1 MDKEYRPGEV
11 EKRWQRFWEEIK
23 LFKAPEKPKNK
34 YYVLE
39 MFPYPSGRD
48 LHMGHLKN
56 YAIGDAVARIK
67 MMEGYEVLH
76 PMGWDSFGLPAEN
89 AAIQWGIHPKKW
101 TYNNIEGFREQLK
114 KIGLSYDWD
123 REFATSDPEYYKW
136 TQKLFLILYKRG
148 LAYRKGA
155 WVNWCPNCKT
165 VLANE
170 QVVEG
175 KCERCKTPVEKKKL
189 TQWFFKITEYAE
201 RLLKDLE
208 KLRGHWPDHVLKQQ
222 ENWIGRSEG
231 TEIVFKLGDMP
242 IRVFTTR
249 ADTVFGVTF
258 ISIAPDSEI
267 IDEILKLISGKNK
280 EKVLRYIN
288 ESLVKSP
295 EERQKGKTGVFT
307 GLHAEHPFT
316 KEKVP
321 VFVADYVLGEYGTG
335 AVMGVPAHDQRDY
348 EFAQT
353 YKLPIKVVVFPER
366 NEGKD
371 FEEFLDCMFEETDSE
386 RFSLE
391 YKGKKY
397 VFQPKRAYELKGV
410 LKNSGEFTGL
420 KSDEAIRKIG
430 QRLKEMGL
438 GGPAV
443 SYRIRDWLV
452 SRQRYWGAPIPIIH
466 CPRCGEVPDEN
477 LPVLL
482 PHTENFL
489 PKGRSPLEDV
499 PEFINTKCPRCG
511 GDAKRDPDTMDT
523 FVDSSWYFLRF
534 TDPKN
539 DREIFDKDKA
549 NAWMPV
555 DQYIGGAE
563 HATKHLIYARFI
575 TKVLYDEG
583 LLKYDEPFTNLFTQ
597 GLVLKRFWWSPIHLK
612 SFPNPEDVEYR
623 DGKPYLKTD
632 GTPLEE
638 KLEMMS
644 KSRGNVVP
652 LGPFVDKYGADAAR
666 IAILF
671 AAPPDMDFEWT
682 DATATAA
689 TRFLNRIWRVFYGFY
704 QGGIR
709 AEEKPDLNDKDFVI
723 TVNEIIS
730 GIRGDYEK
738 FKFNTAIAK
747 LMEALNTVENAKIT
761 DKTKGWFIN
770 VFIRLLAPI
779 SPHLA
784 EELFHNFQMD
794 KLLGKETVFKTS
806 LPEPIPGLIKEEIEI
821 GVQINGRFRGTI
833 RIPQNSDEKYVL
845 EVVKN
850 NERFA
855 RYITGEIKKVI
866 YVPGKIVN
874 IITTL

>member
-1 MDKEYRPGEV
+1 MDKEYKAGEI
-11 EKRWQRFWEEIK
+11 ERRWQKFWEEIK

-89 AAIQWGIHPKKW
+89 AAIQWGIHPREW

-114 KIGLSYDWD
+114 KLGLSYDWD

-189 TQWFFKITEYAE
+189 TQWFFKITEYAD

-208 KLRGHWPDHVLKQQ
+208 KLRGHWPEHVIKQQ
-222 ENWIGRSEG
+222 ENWIGKSEG
-231 TEIVFKLGDMP
+231 TEIVFKVGDLP

-258 ISIAPDSEI
+258 ISVAPDSEI
-267 IDEILKLISGKNK
+267 TDEILKFVSDDHREN
-280 EKVLRYIN
+280 VLRYIN

-307 GLHAEHPFT
+307 GLYAEHPFT
-316 KEKVP
+316 KEKIP

-335 AVMGVPAHDQRDY
+335 AVMGVPAHDQRDF

-353 YKLPIKVVVFPER
+353 YKLPIKVVVFPEK
-366 NEGKD
+366 NEGEG
-371 FEEFLDCMFEETDSE
+371 FEEFLKCMFEETDSE

-391 YKGKKY
+391 YKGKRY
-397 VFQPKRAYELKGV
+397 IFQPKRAYELKGI
-410 LKNSGEFTGL
+410 LKDSGEFTGL
-420 KSDEAIRKIG
+420 KSDEAIKRIG
-430 QRLKEMGL
+430 QKLKEMGL

-443 SYRIRDWLV
+443 AYRIRDWLV

-511 GDAKRDPDTMDT
+511 ADAKRDPDTMDT

-539 DREIFDKDKA
+539 DKEIFDKERA

-583 LLKYDEPFTNLFTQ
+583 ILKYDEPFTNLFTQ
-597 GLVLKRFWWSPIHLK
+597 GLVLKKFWWSPVHLK

-623 DGKPYLKTD
+623 DGKPYLKAD

-638 KLEMMS
+638 RLEMMS

-652 LGPFVDKYGADAAR
+652 LGPFVDEYGADAAR
-666 IAILF
+666 VAILF

-689 TRFLNRIWRVFYGFY
+689 IRFLNKIWRVFYGFY
-704 QGGIR
+704 QSGVR
-709 AEEKPDLNDKDFVI
+709 AENEPDLNDRDFVI
-723 TVNEIIS
+723 TINEIVA
-730 GIRGDYEK
+730 GIRKDYEK

-747 LMEALNTVENAKIT
+747 LMEAINAVENAKIT
-761 DKTKGWFIN
+761 EKTKGWFIN
-770 VFIRLLAPI
+770 VFVRLLAPV

-784 EELFHNFQMD
+784 EELFHKFDMD
-794 KLLGKETVFKTS
+794 KLLGKETVFKTP
-806 LPEPIPGLIKEEIEI
+806 LPEPLPGLIREEVEI
-821 GVQINGRFRGTI
+821 GVQINGKFRGTLK
-833 RIPQNSDEKYVL
+833 IPINSDEEYVL
-845 EVVKN
+845 EIVKN
-850 NERFA
+850 NERLS
-855 RYITGEIKKVI
+855 RYLTGEIKKVI

-874 IITTL
+874 IITGL